1 MLAAD
6 DELTTRRWITT
17 RRIKRHFVPETNAAA
32 TRSTFSS
39 SFAIKSLFPFF
50 FLLSRESKTWFPVS
64 PLLKPLPR
72 LLTPPPLPPPH
83 LLYLRRGLAVTEHS
97 EVWRIIRR
105 LSPKNNK
112 RSWKK
117 RQEFLGCD
125 VRLFTRES
133 SRCSPSSLHLR
144 RVPTLFQPR
153 CR

>member
-1 MLAAD
+1 MEVAKCSL
-6 DELTTRRWITT
+6 LTSSQHVAGSQLGESNAILCQ
-17 RRIKRHFVPETNAAA
+17 KETQQPLGRPSPPPPPSPLNL
-32 TRSTFSS
+32 S
-39 SFAIKSLFPFF
+39 SLFFSYYQGRVKHG
-50 FLLSRESKTWFPVS
+50 FLSAPSLN
-64 PLLKPLPR
+64 PL
-72 LLTPPPLPPPH
+72 H

-97 EVWRIIRR
+97 EVWRRIRR

-133 SRCSPSSLHLR
+133 SHCSPSSLHLR